1 MGTDSLIPLKDQK
14 GKQSFFAEV
23 VNTEKQLWAL
33 IHSKGLLHS
42 ETQAL
47 YQKVRSS
54 YVKIILNEQETE
66 QPQDIEYSLWKLHY
80 KHIDEF
86 RKRIRQS
93 SANGE
98 SKKSTMPQNVANTQN
113 SNDKYLEGFKL
124 FLLEATE
131 FYQDLIKKI
140 RRCNGLPEEPLFYRK
155 SGIYGSVLPT
165 KMHDCQ
171 FSCHRF
177 FVCLGDLARYRERYE
192 KPDVQSRNWS
202 VAATYYLE
210 ATMIWPDSGNPQNQ
224 LAVLATYVGDE
235 FLALYHCVRSLAVKE
250 PFPDAWKNLIVLFE
264 ENRLSNLQSLSK
276 EAHFDFLKP
285 SKSFEMI
292 QSQLS
297 DGSSN
302 CSISSSTEEVHS
314 VETDLWSLIIRMIS
328 FFFIKSSLEDFPST
342 FASTMKELKR
352 LMALDNTKLKATLES
367 YQRTDAGRTGPFR
380 AIQVVSV
387 LIFIIENLTNSP
399 EQKDP
404 KTKNDMQQPAL
415 TQLALAATFICMGCF
430 TDRCLTGN
438 PVNDCPIL
446 PAVLVFVEWLVAV
459 LDKEEIFGADEKS
472 ESAISYFF
480 GAFVELL
487 NQLDD
492 KRGNVESPDSTAL
505 WEDYEL
511 RGFAPV
517 VHAHE
522 SLDFGAHWGNLNSY
536 ESRNECR
543 GQRITHAA
551 IKIANGSSDSRKWII
566 YDEVERKFYTAESK
580 KSPNS
585 RGSELVE
592 PCSAVEVELPCQPI
606 CEINKECEQQ
616 ILGENQSSPQV
627 HSKSV
632 AVEEE
637 EVILFKPIT
646 RYNSAPV
653 CTSSTE
659 NDLMFPEDIGD
670 QAEPSDECLRRASS
684 LLIAQNEAYGDP
696 LTSTSTITNFRSK
709 KSFEPLEALIKE
721 SVVCPFSEG
730 PVFARPPSLSSW
742 VLNRGSLSTEREKG
756 TSNFNKH
763 GLEPVEETV
772 EETLSASF
780 IGLSMDE
787 TKNSVTASEHV
798 SPTLHYSSPPYIAPM
813 PSAPLLP
820 DDAVWFSGVPSSF
833 PECKSPGVINE
844 TGAFMGAS
852 PLSGY
857 SNWTATHGPVDYT
870 PSIPGLIYG
879 HSPLL
884 GARSSPEWFHHYN
897 YNQNFEQA
905 NIHMRPVQFSAAGN
919 LGDFHGYDAS
929 RFDLFDRWGN
939 PLASNPL
946 IYLESPP
953 LHPGSTL
960 VYGADEQRREK
971 LFHGYQ
977 RPFPYGYGAATD
989 LRDEQQQLLQYLKE
1003 KELRLPQ
1010 DPQVRGPTYMGN

>member
-1 MGTDSLIPLKDQK
+1 MHHQLTDQK

-42 ETQAL
+42 ETQDL

-54 YVKIILNEQETE
+54 YVKVILNEQETE

-210 ATMIWPDSGNPQNQ
+210 ATMIGQIVETPKIRNKLFYFGDY

-264 ENRLSNLQSLSK
+264 EVIQSAVPFK
-276 EAHFDFLKP
+276 GAHFDFLKP
-285 SKSFEMI
+285 SESFEMI
-292 QSQLS
+292 QSQSS

-314 VETDLWSLIIRMIS
+314 VETDLC
-328 FFFIKSSLEDFPST
+328 LEDFPST

-352 LMALDNTKLKATLES
+352 LMTLDNTKLKATLES

-387 LIFIIENLTNSP
+387 LIFIIENLTKNP

-404 KTKNDMQQPAL
+404 KAKNNMQQPAL

-438 PVNDCPIL
+438 PVNDCPHFTGCACICGVAGGRVMSSLQIL
-446 PAVLVFVEWLVAV
+446 LLCGKTMSCVA
-459 LDKEEIFGADEKS
+459 LH
-472 ESAISYFF
+472 
-480 GAFVELL
+480 
-487 NQLDD
+487 QL
-492 KRGNVESPDSTAL
+492 
-505 WEDYEL
+505 
-511 RGFAPV
+511 FI
-517 VHAHE
+517 AHE

-632 AVEEE
+632 AVEEKK
-637 EVILFKPIT
+637 LF
-646 RYNSAPV
+646 
-653 CTSSTE
+653 SST
-659 NDLMFPEDIGD
+659 
-670 QAEPSDECLRRASS
+670 
-684 LLIAQNEAYGDP
+684 
-696 LTSTSTITNFRSK
+696 
-709 KSFEPLEALIKE
+709 
-721 SVVCPFSEG
+721 
-730 PVFARPPSLSSW
+730 
-742 VLNRGSLSTEREKG
+742 
-756 TSNFNKH
+756 
-763 GLEPVEETV
+763 
-772 EETLSASF
+772 
-780 IGLSMDE
+780 
-787 TKNSVTASEHV
+787 
-798 SPTLHYSSPPYIAPM
+798 
-813 PSAPLLP
+813 
-820 DDAVWFSGVPSSF
+820 
-833 PECKSPGVINE
+833 
-844 TGAFMGAS
+844 
-852 PLSGY
+852 
-857 SNWTATHGPVDYT
+857 
-870 PSIPGLIYG
+870 
-879 HSPLL
+879 
-884 GARSSPEWFHHYN
+884 
-897 YNQNFEQA
+897 YNQ
-905 NIHMRPVQFSAAGN
+905 I
-919 LGDFHGYDAS
+919 
-929 RFDLFDRWGN
+929 
-939 PLASNPL
+939 
-946 IYLESPP
+946 
-953 LHPGSTL
+953 
-960 VYGADEQRREK
+960 
-971 LFHGYQ
+971 
-977 RPFPYGYGAATD
+977 
-989 LRDEQQQLLQYLKE
+989 
-1003 KELRLPQ
+1003 
-1010 DPQVRGPTYMGN
+1010 